1 VTLNGN
7 VVVVGSC
14 IGLSHQKSKRR
25 DICYKPSESSVYVV
39 VVKE

>member
-7 VVVVGSC
+7 IVYGSC

-25 DICYKPSESSVYVV
+25 DMCYKPSESSVYVV
-39 VVKE
+39 VVEE